1 MSAGWSGE
9 GAPSAPEPWLTDPP
23 HQAKVFTLAGFVAGP
38 NRPAHQVGQAKE
50 RVMKM
55 NGEHQIAKFVSGAGA
70 EGGAGADGE
79 EPGGER
85 GGEGRV
91 GPQGDPRHRQ
101 GRQGGQGDHER
112 EGCCQTFSP

>member
-1 MSAGWSGE
+1 MAKKNYPSFRVVGMSAGWSGE

-55 NGEHQIAKFVSGAGA
+55 NGEHQIATGWSIILATSKFG
-70 EGGAGADGE
+70 
-79 EPGGER
+79 
-85 GGEGRV
+85 
-91 GPQGDPRHRQ
+91 
-101 GRQGGQGDHER
+101 
-112 EGCCQTFSP
+112 

>member
-1 MSAGWSGE
+1 MLVQNRGEKTGCCLVDLVLAKKNYPSFRVVGMSAGWSGE

-55 NGEHQIAKFVSGAGA
+55 NGEHQIATG
-70 EGGAGADGE
+70 
-79 EPGGER
+79 
-85 GGEGRV
+85 
-91 GPQGDPRHRQ
+91 
-101 GRQGGQGDHER
+101 
-112 EGCCQTFSP
+112 